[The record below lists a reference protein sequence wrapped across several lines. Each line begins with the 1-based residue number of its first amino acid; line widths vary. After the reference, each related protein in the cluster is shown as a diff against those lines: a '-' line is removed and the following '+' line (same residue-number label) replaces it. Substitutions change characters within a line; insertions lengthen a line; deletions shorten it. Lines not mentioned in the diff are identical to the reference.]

1 MNPDDIEEGDDV
13 YFECKVHA
21 NPNAYKVIWKHNV
34 SDTYMI
40 HLTELWK
47 WQTKQSDLQ
56 FDRENW
62 YHDIYIYI
70 VYISKIIYQVC
81 NDHTSYI
88 LYRKRFRVRVYSSLN
103 SLNAAVLHLF
113 SFFCISFQQNP
124 IHINDISFVLQ
135 AFSKWNERQETNA
148 SPNDD
153 TIAITIEIVL

>member
-34 SDTYMI
+34 SDTYII

-62 YHDIYIYI
+62 YHDIYIYCI
-70 VYISKIIYQVC
+70 YIENNISSVQR
-81 NDHTSYI
+81 SYI
-88 LYRKRFRVRVYSSLN
+88 MHLVQKPFRVRVYSSLN

-113 SFFCISFQQNP
+113 FFFCISFQQNP